1 MTEMIRELMI
11 QSGGGISGGFWF
23 FPAGRYA
30 AEISGLCGH
39 YRRCRMAGVPGI
51 DAGGNLAGG
60 GGIFFQSGS
69 GSAEPGICTRVKSAR
84 HDLSGGRNP
93 ADGAG
98 RIDLPERLF
107 SDTGTD
113 KMVQF
118 YSDPD
123 DPDSGG
129 GWRLPSLLWIH
140 CSVCSGIKRRS
151 GTGRQVETALNPAKI
166 INMI

>member
-1 MTEMIRELMI
+1 
-11 QSGGGISGGFWF
+11 
-23 FPAGRYA
+23 
-30 AEISGLCGH
+30 
-39 YRRCRMAGVPGI
+39 MAGVPGI

-60 GGIFFQSGS
+60 GGIFSSLAAALLSQVF
-69 GSAEPGICTRVKSAR
+69 ARVLKSAR

-118 YSDPD
+118 LSDPD

-129 GWRLPSLLWIH
+129 DGGCHLYCGFIVPSAP
-140 CSVCSGIKRRS
+140 
-151 GTGRQVETALNPAKI
+151 E
-166 INMI
+166 